1 MSEDD
6 QSLCEQLLL
15 LLLNSDGKPV
25 AGRTTGYLLAG
36 ALLAD
41 LALRGRVDIAGRQSW
56 LGPVGCWSAAPC
68 RPAMPWSTR
77 PCIGFGPTRA
87 PSPAR

>member
-25 AGRTTGYLLAG
+25 AGRATGYLLAG

-41 LALRGRVDIAGRQSW
+41 LALRGRVDIAGRQK
-56 LGPVGCWSAAPC
+56 
-68 RPAMPWSTR
+68 
-77 PCIGFGPTRA
+77 
-87 PSPAR
+87 

>member
-15 LLLNSDGKPV
+15 LLLNSDGRPV

-41 LALRGRVDIAGRQSW
+41 LALRGRVDIAG
-56 LGPVGCWSAAPC
+56 
-68 RPAMPWSTR
+68 PAEMIQPGR
-77 PCIGFGPTRA
+77 VLVRGDPTEPDA
-87 PSPAR
+87 